1 MTRKTQITPD
11 TGHAIPSE
19 FELDKFW
26 GWIEETPQTDEM
38 WRVEANGDM
47 VLVVD
52 EDVLTKILFD
62 DQTKAY
68 DDFGVF
74 EERERE
80 TGAWVVHN
88 LPYQLCGTYTIK
100 GVYDANQKLVDGE
113 RTYFFSQEF

>member
-1 MTRKTQITPD
+1 MIRKTHTTKNSTD
-11 TGHAIPSE
+11 SLPSQH
-19 FELDKFW
+19 ELDKFW
-26 GWIEETPQTDEM
+26 DWLEAYPVEEM
-38 WRVEANGDM
+38 WRVQANGDM

-52 EDVLTKILFD
+52 EYVLTKILFD

-68 DDFGVF
+68 EDFEVF

-100 GVYDANQKLVDGE
+100 GVYAANQKLVDGE